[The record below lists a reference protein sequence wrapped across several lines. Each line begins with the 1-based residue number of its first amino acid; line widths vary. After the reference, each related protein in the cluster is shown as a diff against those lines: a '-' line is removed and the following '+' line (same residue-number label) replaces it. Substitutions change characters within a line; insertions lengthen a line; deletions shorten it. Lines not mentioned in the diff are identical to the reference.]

1 MVQILPSY
9 TFFLHLQNILHSL
22 SPKISMDRRNRNKV
36 GSEISYHEVNPLLWN
51 AESIVAGV
59 ADFILFPVNDI
70 L

>member
-1 MVQILPSY
+1 
-9 TFFLHLQNILHSL
+9 
-22 SPKISMDRRNRNKV
+22 MDRRNRNKV

-59 ADFILFPVNDI
+59 ADFILFPVYDI